1 MNLLESIKSQR
12 EKLDAKVDAAIEER
26 NQFVE
31 QIARTVGGVTPPG
44 NRRSNRRSNRRPM
57 SEAQRRKLSE
67 SKKKYWQNRKAAKK

>member
-12 EKLDAKVDAAIEER
+12 EKLDAKVEAAIEER

-44 NRRSNRRSNRRPM
+44 NRRSNRRPM
-57 SEAQRRKLSE
+57 SATQRQKLSE